1 MVESGSRGSN
11 SFAHSV
17 RMADKL
23 IVKIRRQVSNQRNG
37 DTNDRKGLQ
46 RRKCAEK
53 SHRADGNE
61 ASAATNPESFIET
74 HLDDFMTSSRMRS
87 NCAMTQ
93 STFKCT
99 PNARRKSQSC
109 ST

>member
-1 MVESGSRGSN
+1 MTELLLANSIRVPDQFVVEVG
-11 SFAHSV
+11 
-17 RMADKL
+17 
-23 IVKIRRQVSNQRNG
+23 RQVSNQRNG
-37 DTNDRKGLQ
+37 DTNDRKGFQ

-61 ASAATNPESFIET
+61 ASAATKPESFIET

-99 PNARRKSQSC
+99 PNARRKSQSG